1 MPNCKSLDNHMIKG
15 VWAELRGGAV
25 CGNQSVSRKSLWLED
40 ICGPGFSPPGWVV
53 EERVLLGG
61 HGSDQVP
68 EGTVII
74 TTNNIVVKA
83 IYLCCS
89 SSHWVQK
96 DPATHRWQR
105 KQLPR
110 HWRMQ
115 TSL

>member
-1 MPNCKSLDNHMIKG
+1 MWK
-15 VWAELRGGAV
+15 
-25 CGNQSVSRKSLWLED
+25 SVSRKSLWLDD
-40 ICGPGFSPPGWVV
+40 ICGPGFSPPGWGV
-53 EERVLLGG
+53 EERVFCGG

-74 TTNNIVVKA
+74 TTKNSVVKA

-89 SSHWVQK
+89 SSHWVQR

-115 TSL
+115 TSPMMPLRLLYLQLSHRDSVYNLCTVPG